1 MRADEAPTGSA
12 ESRLQGAGMT
22 DGPRSM
28 KALVVEDTPE
38 MAAQLKRILEK
49 RFPLE
54 VDIAPDCATARS
66 KLETCDFQL
75 VTLDFMLPDG
85 RGLEILEEITA
96 RGETP
101 RVIMITGHGDEES
114 AVRSFRSAAS
124 GYVIKDTHLAA
135 RLAESV
141 EKAITEMRLKEAQD
155 ELASREAH
163 FRTLTEQSSDIVAV
177 LGADG
182 IVQYQSHSIER
193 FLAYSAEEVIGTGA
207 CELIHPDDV
216 ERIRRQFDSALETPG
231 ASVFMEFRIG
241 HKGGEWRHMESVGRN
256 LLFDPAVRGIVVN
269 SRDVTGRKIAEQ
281 ELEKYRRRLE
291 DLVQDRTS
299 ELAETNVRLREEI
312 GERVQAEE
320 ELKDRAESLAT
331 FLTVASHELRHPI
344 SVVKGY
350 TTMLQGYLQRME
362 PEMLPE
368 ILDALEIAVDR
379 LTGFVEELLQ
389 ASLVEEGRFTF
400 DRREG
405 DLAPLI
411 DLAVSD
417 RRVMQQ
423 SNEITVAVQP
433 GAGTALVDPGK
444 FRGLMDILLDNAI
457 KFAEPGSPIEIEVAA
472 AGDVTTVRVK
482 DRGIGIPP
490 EACKQV
496 FERFFQVEEL
506 QHHSR
511 VGLGLGL
518 YLARE
523 IVEAHGGTISCEPR
537 PGGGTIFSL
546 DIVG

>member
-1 MRADEAPTGSA
+1 
-12 ESRLQGAGMT
+12 MT
-22 DGPRSM
+22 EGQRSM
-28 KALVVEDTPE
+28 RALVVEDAPE
-38 MAAQLKRILEK
+38 MAAQLKRILER

-54 VDIAPDCATARS
+54 VEIAPDCATARS
-66 KLETCDFQL
+66 KLEAGDFEL

-85 RGLEILEEITA
+85 RGLEILDEITA
-96 RGETP
+96 AGDVP

-141 EKAITEMRLKEAQD
+141 EKAITELRLKETRE

-182 IVQYQSHSIER
+182 VVAYQSASIER
-193 FLAYSAEEVIGTGA
+193 FLGYSPEEFVGTGA

-216 ERIRRQFDSALETPG
+216 ARIRKHFTDALAVP
-231 ASVFMEFRIG
+231 ASNIVMEFRIR
-241 HKGGEWRHMESVGRN
+241 HKAGEWRYMESVGRN
-256 LLFDPAVRGIVVN
+256 LLADPAVRGVVVN
-269 SRDVTGRKIAEQ
+269 SRDVTRRKTA
-281 ELEKYRRRLE
+281 ELELDKYRRRLE
-291 DLVQDRTS
+291 NLVQERTA

-320 ELKDRAESLAT
+320 ELKDRAQSLAT

-368 ILDALEIAVDR
+368 ILDALEISVDR
-379 LTGFVEELLQ
+379 LTGYVEELLQ

-400 DRREG
+400 EMRTS

-411 DLAVSD
+411 KGAISD
-417 RRVMQQ
+417 RRGMQQ
-423 SNEITVAVQP
+423 PNEITLNVEP
-433 GAGTALVDPGK
+433 RAGTVLVDPGK
-444 FRGLMDILLDNAI
+444 FRELMDILLDNAI
-457 KFAEPGSPIEIEVAA
+457 KFADPGYPIEIEVA
-472 AGDVTTVRVK
+472 GGGGVTTVQVK
-482 DRGIGIPP
+482 DRGIGIP
-490 EACKQV
+490 EDARERV

-537 PGGGTIFSL
+537 PGGGTIFSFE
-546 DIVG
+546 IVG